1 MTDLEWVRTSDVK
14 VEPIEWLWYPY
25 LPRGEIVIWNQAEL
39 AKKAGL
45 RRATISDIEN
55 GKTNGIDFDTLEKLA
70 DALEVE
76 TTDLI
81 VRTGNRRWGK

>member
-1 MTDLEWVRTSDVK
+1 MSPIKVRVREIRKKVK
-14 VEPIEWLWYPY
+14 
-25 LPRGEIVIWNQAEL
+25 GWNQAEL
-39 AKKAGL
+39 AERAGL

-70 DALEVE
+70 DALEVQ
-76 TTDLI
+76 TSDLI